1 MERKKMIL
9 VIDNDRAFTSLVDK
23 FLKDICGYEVKIVP
37 DGYNGVI
44 IAKKLMPELVLLDI
58 RMPAMNGLDILEKL
72 KTDLKTARIPVMILT
87 GFDNNDIKNKALSLE
102 AADYLVKPID
112 LEILRERLAAAC
124 AR

>member
-1 MERKKMIL
+1 MERKKTIL
-9 VIDNDRAFTSLVDK
+9 IIDNDRAFTSLVDK

-37 DGYNGVI
+37 NGYNGVI

-112 LEILRERLAAAC
+112 LEILRERLAVALDG
-124 AR
+124 

>member
-1 MERKKMIL
+1 MKRKKMIL

-112 LEILRERLAAAC
+112 LEILRERLAVALDG
-124 AR
+124 

>member
-1 MERKKMIL
+1 MERKKTIL
-9 VIDNDRAFTSLVDK
+9 IIDNDRAFTSLVDK

-87 GFDNNDIKNKALSLE
+87 GFDNNDIKNKALSLK

-112 LEILRERLAAAC
+112 LEILRERLAVALDG
-124 AR
+124 

>member
-9 VIDNDRAFTSLVDK
+9 IIDNDRAFTSLVDK

-112 LEILRERLAAAC
+112 LEILRERLAVALDG
-124 AR
+124 